1 MEQKRQKIFEGDK
14 GIWRIMLLLCFYSII
29 SVYSASSQ
37 LAYDASGINA
47 SKYLF
52 RQIIILA
59 IGTSV
64 ALMISKVPYKYFSK
78 PSVFLWYLSIFLLIV
93 TLIWGLNINDA
104 RRWLLLP
111 GGITFQTSDFAKIAL
126 LMFLSRNLTLKEEE
140 NKNTLKYLKNIFFP
154 ILITCGL
161 ITVANLSTGVLLF
174 GVSMILVFLGKV
186 GFKNLAITF
195 LITIGLVLLL
205 FAAIK
210 TFKDVGRIETW
221 NNRIETFRDP
231 NKPENIQQTH
241 SKIAVATGKLFGKGP
256 GKSIQRNILPNP
268 YSDYIFA
275 IITEELGL
283 VIGVIPIMMLYL
295 FLFLRARRIIK
306 KAGRKF
312 GIYITAS
319 MSILIVTQ
327 ALSNM
332 AVATNVFPVT
342 GQPLPFISYG
352 GTSIFFTGV
361 AFGIILSVSREVE
374 QKELEEKMQAEA
386 LSAEDKNKTENP
398 IEVINN
404 AEPNTEPDAEKES

>member
-256 GKSIQRNILPNP
+256 GKSIPTQ
-268 YSDYIFA
+268 YSA
-275 IITEELGL
+275 
-283 VIGVIPIMMLYL
+283 
-295 FLFLRARRIIK
+295 
-306 KAGRKF
+306 
-312 GIYITAS
+312 
-319 MSILIVTQ
+319 
-327 ALSNM
+327 
-332 AVATNVFPVT
+332 
-342 GQPLPFISYG
+342 
-352 GTSIFFTGV
+352 
-361 AFGIILSVSREVE
+361 
-374 QKELEEKMQAEA
+374 
-386 LSAEDKNKTENP
+386 
-398 IEVINN
+398 
-404 AEPNTEPDAEKES
+404 